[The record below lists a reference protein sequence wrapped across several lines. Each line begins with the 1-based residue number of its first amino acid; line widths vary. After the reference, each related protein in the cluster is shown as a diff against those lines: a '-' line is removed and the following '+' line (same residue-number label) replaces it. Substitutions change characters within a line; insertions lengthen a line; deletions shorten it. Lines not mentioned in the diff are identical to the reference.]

1 MRVMP
6 DHIKVIAVLV
16 IPRMAAFDVV
26 DFGLQRRFL
35 GSVVRLHRHQ
45 LRVIRRIGGAGNG
58 RTDALRH
65 HGAGG
70 HGVEQQA
77 DEKKNRAY
85 KQKAF
90 FMAHNKCSGLLCLFL
105 NGFCSLAGSFGS
117 SSGGV
122 SGALGGG
129 VFLFDGLF
137 LLPAG
142 NGVAGKLGIF
152 PQRLL
157 IQGVHI
163 GLFQLL
169 LRLCRLAVRFQLVA
183 AVALPN
189 KPNAGLC
196 GFLRLVG
203 ALHAHIV
210 LFRFTDFLVEFSQ
223 RRISRSIPDR
233 MGQLGGR
240 FFLVLQHQFGGHF
253 AGLRVHRFLP
263 HLLFGDFR
271 LRPVCFG
278 GGPVCLVDGLFQR
291 RVSAFLVCKVQARFL
306 THTSHPPSGHPAAHR
321 FPHIPESEW
330 FLPERPLWTGKSPS
344 GFLLPCPDPES
355 GCQ

>member
-1 MRVMP
+1 M
-6 DHIKVIAVLV
+6 
-16 IPRMAAFDVV
+16 
-26 DFGLQRRFL
+26 
-35 GSVVRLHRHQ
+35 
-45 LRVIRRIGGAGNG
+45 
-58 RTDALRH
+58 
-65 HGAGG
+65 
-70 HGVEQQA
+70 
-77 DEKKNRAY
+77 
-85 KQKAF
+85 
-90 FMAHNKCSGLLCLFL
+90 
-105 NGFCSLAGSFGS
+105 
-117 SSGGV
+117 
-122 SGALGGG
+122 
-129 VFLFDGLF
+129 
-137 LLPAG
+137 
-142 NGVAGKLGIF
+142 
-152 PQRLL
+152 
-157 IQGVHI
+157 
-163 GLFQLL
+163 
-169 LRLCRLAVRFQLVA
+169 A

-278 GGPVCLVDGLFQR
+278 GSPVCLADGLFQR
-291 RVSAFLVCKVQARFL
+291 RVRAFLVCKVQARFL
-306 THTSHPPSGHPAAHR
+306 THTSHPPSGHPAERR
-321 FPHIPESEW
+321 FPHKPESEW